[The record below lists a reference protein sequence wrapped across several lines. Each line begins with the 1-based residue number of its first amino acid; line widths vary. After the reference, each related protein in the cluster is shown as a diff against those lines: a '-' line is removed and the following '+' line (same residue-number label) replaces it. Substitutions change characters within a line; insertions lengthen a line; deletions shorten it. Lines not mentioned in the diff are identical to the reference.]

1 MSTPAA
7 KRRRADTASAVLRK
21 PFHSPVIRKP
31 NDPSSGPDGRSTQGP
46 SKTPDA
52 KNQVADDDVY
62 SPSSPSVLARP
73 PQPQAQAQALRQAR
87 SFGALRQNQTPKKVF
102 SNSPLKFKTPVQSSA
117 GKRKRASLETPES
130 KGSAVAND
138 DKPGAS
144 LLALV
149 SVHRHTAQ
157 DAALKDLDRRLE
169 TVRQARRIEDTSG
182 GNGRREEPIDQELRE
197 LVGKWK
203 GACRTAAEELFDSV
217 KDRVEKYVAAT
228 LA

>member
-7 KRRRADTASAVLRK
+7 KRRRADTANAVLRK

-31 NDPSSGPDGRSTQGP
+31 NDPSSGPDGRPTEGP
-46 SKTPDA
+46 SKTPNA

-73 PQPQAQAQALRQAR
+73 PQAQAQAHALRQAR
-87 SFGALRQNQTPKKVF
+87 SLGTLWQNQTPKKAF
-102 SNSPLKFKTPVQSSA
+102 SHSPLNFKTPVQNSA
-117 GKRKRASLETPES
+117 AKRKRASLETPEN
-130 KGSAVAND
+130 KGSGVADD

-149 SVHRHTAQ
+149 TAHRHTAQ

-169 TVRQARRIEDTSG
+169 TVRQARRIEDASG
-182 GNGRREEPIDQELRE
+182 GNDRREEPIDQELRE

-217 KDRVEKYVAAT
+217 KDRVEKYVAT
-228 LA
+228 ILA